1 LTSWIITTSTTV
13 WRRNPSV
20 ILNLRSITRGVKVV
34 GGIFTSLEFI
44 LVLIE
49 DINGSLDSLNSLI
62 SILESSIVRSD
73 GGSEL
78 SLSLV
83 KELSIESDLLLKG
96 GFLVFV
102 GGQGNLIVALFS
114 LGISEGLLLL
124 TSDGSDFSNQSIVV
138 VERFFFT
145 VSIISVRSLDSRLD
159 LRELV
164 NNILEFFSIELGGEL
179 DESLDWVALGDSLEG
194 TGNILLGDLEERV
207 TSGLETLKLVDDL
220 VEDTDGV
227 FVSLLSGGISG
238 DIVVTSLVDK
248 VLTVI
253 KINEFLFEVSNFSC
267 KVVEF
272 DFESVDFIVN
282 NNDSSVFVGEIVLS
296 LGNDGVKVSL

>member
-1 LTSWIITTSTTV
+1 
-13 WRRNPSV
+13 
-20 ILNLRSITRGVKVV
+20 
-34 GGIFTSLEFI
+34 
-44 LVLIE
+44 
-49 DINGSLDSLNSLI
+49 
-62 SILESSIVRSD
+62 
-73 GGSEL
+73 
-78 SLSLV
+78 
-83 KELSIESDLLLKG
+83 
-96 GFLVFV
+96 
-102 GGQGNLIVALFS
+102 LIVALFGLS
-114 LGISEGLLLL
+114 ISEVLLLL
-124 TSDGSDFSNQSIVV
+124 ASDGSDFSNQSIVV

-207 TSGLETLKLVDDL
+207 TSGLEILKLVDDL

-238 DIVVTSLVDK
+238 DIVVTSLVDE
-248 VLTVI
+248 VLTAI
-253 KINEFLFEVSNFSC
+253 KISEFLFEVSNFSC
-267 KVVEF
+267 KVVKF

-282 NNDSSVFVGEIVLS
+282 NNKSSVLVGEVIFSLS
-296 LGNDGVKVSL
+296 NDGVKVSL

>member
-1 LTSWIITTSTTV
+1 
-13 WRRNPSV
+13 
-20 ILNLRSITRGVKVV
+20 
-34 GGIFTSLEFI
+34 
-44 LVLIE
+44 LIE

-207 TSGLETLKLVDDL
+207 TSGLEILKLVDDL
-220 VEDTDGV
+220 IEDTDGV
-227 FVSLLSGGISG
+227 FVSC
-238 DIVVTSLVDK
+238 
-248 VLTVI
+248 
-253 KINEFLFEVSNFSC
+253 FLAA
-267 KVVEF
+267 
-272 DFESVDFIVN
+272 
-282 NNDSSVFVGEIVLS
+282 
-296 LGNDGVKVSL
+296 